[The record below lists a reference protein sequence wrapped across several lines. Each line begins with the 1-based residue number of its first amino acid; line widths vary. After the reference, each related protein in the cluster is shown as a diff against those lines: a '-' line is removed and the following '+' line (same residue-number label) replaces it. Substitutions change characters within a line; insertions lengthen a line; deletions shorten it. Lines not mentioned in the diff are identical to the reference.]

1 MRASRGARPCQSN
14 LNQALGTVLA
24 VRNTIVDF
32 VPMVTVFVLASHM
45 AVVVAVVVGTM
56 IAVVRGWAG
65 PLWTGLG
72 LRDLGCSVH
81 SADLESMAC
90 CMKNPAQL
98 HVDWKP

>member
-1 MRASRGARPCQSN
+1 M
-14 LNQALGTVLA
+14 
-24 VRNTIVDF
+24 
-32 VPMVTVFVLASHM
+32 PMVKVFVVASNM
-45 AVVVAVVVGTM
+45 AVVVVAVVVSAM

-81 SADLESMAC
+81 SAHLESMAC